1 MNTKRNILPMLLVAL
16 LLFCLP
22 MASLAEDVPI
32 QNVSIRNTPIKGQIL
47 LEKTGQMQTTGEQG
61 YLKGAVFEIR
71 AAEDIIGQDG
81 TPWYSCGELVATMT
95 TSGEGV
101 EKSPLLPLGKY
112 TVKEVSAPSGYV
124 LDLTTYTVEIQA
136 SDQETPIVSA
146 TVSSI
151 NHPAE
156 ILLQKTEADGKALSG
171 AQFVLLDA
179 DGCETASAVS
189 DADGLVRFRFVP
201 QGQYTICETSA
212 PDGYLLNR
220 SAISVTVTPNWTNA
234 EEPIATM
241 VNQQKKIQFIKVDTA
256 GTPMAGIL
264 FKLINAETGAV
275 AETAVSDE
283 NGAFAFTAFD
293 YGVWTVHEAAA
304 PSGYSRMA
312 DYCFQVD
319 DSWSGTAPVLLV
331 NIPDYYAFIKV
342 DADGKPLQGVKFAL
356 RDADGNLLQTLE
368 SDENGIV
375 RAEHLQNGTYYLQ
388 ETETLKGYTLSGDV
402 RKLVIDEHYKIP
414 EEMPQWVNYTT
425 IQTGVQLAA
434 SGGDAY
440 RHCPDA
446 DKRHHAADA
455 QTAKGVSEWCIIK
468 SCFCA
473 AWKSRLGRRAA
484 FFMMEASMQEEIENK
499 TLSLIINTSKFTER
513 TLATAFAKALKLGW
527 NKAKEH
533 HQAKPQ
539 GRQSV
544 KQLIGQNQGVEQ
556 TALADRQEV
565 KAFERYA
572 RQYGVDYAIHKGTS
586 DSGKTRYL
594 VFFKARDRAAIDQA
608 MRAYAMD
615 FLAKRKEQRN
625 VQPQLDTASP
635 SKQKERSRQKG
646 RER

>member
-1 MNTKRNILPMLLVAL
+1 MVPLLYFRKREASMNTKRNILPMLLAAL

-71 AAEDIIGQDG
+71 AAEDIVGQDG
-81 TPWYSCGELVATMT
+81 TQWYSCGELVATMT

-146 TVSSI
+146 EVASI

-156 ILLQKTEADGKALSG
+156 ILLQKTDADGKALVG
-171 AQFVLLDA
+171 AKFVLL
-179 DGCETASAVS
+179 

-234 EEPIATM
+234 EEPIATV

-275 AETAVSDE
+275 AEMAVSDE

-293 YGVWTVHEAAA
+293 YGVWIVHEAAA
-304 PSGYSRMA
+304 PSGYSCMA
-312 DYCFQVD
+312 DYRFQVD

-331 NIPDYYAFIKV
+331 NIPDSYAFMKV
-342 DADGKPLQGVKFAL
+342 GADGKPLQGVKFAL

-375 RAEHLQNGTYYLQ
+375 RAEHLQPGTYYLQ

-402 RKLVIDEHYKIP
+402 RKLVIDEHYKIS

-434 SGGDAY
+434 SG
-440 RHCPDA
+440 
-446 DKRHHAADA
+446 
-455 QTAKGVSEWCIIK
+455 V
-468 SCFCA
+468 
-473 AWKSRLGRRAA
+473 
-484 FFMMEASMQEEIENK
+484 M
-499 TLSLIINTSKFTER
+499 
-513 TLATAFAKALKLGW
+513 
-527 NKAKEH
+527 
-533 HQAKPQ
+533 
-539 GRQSV
+539 
-544 KQLIGQNQGVEQ
+544 LIGI
-556 TALADRQEV
+556 ALMLASGTMLLMRRRR
-565 KAFERYA
+565 KA
-572 RQYGVDYAIHKGTS
+572 
-586 DSGKTRYL
+586 
-594 VFFKARDRAAIDQA
+594 
-608 MRAYAMD
+608 
-615 FLAKRKEQRN
+615 
-625 VQPQLDTASP
+625 
-635 SKQKERSRQKG
+635 
-646 RER
+646 

>member
-1 MNTKRNILPMLLVAL
+1 MVPLLYFRKREASMNTKRNILPMLLTAL

-22 MASLAEDVPI
+22 IVSLAENVPI

-71 AAEDIIGQDG
+71 AAEDIIGQDA
-81 TPWYSCGELVATMT
+81 TQWYSCGELVATMS

-112 TVKEVSAPSGYV
+112 TVKEISAPSGYV

-156 ILLQKTEADGKALSG
+156 ILLQKTDADGKALSG

-179 DGCETASAVS
+179 DGRGTASAVS

-220 SAISVTVTPNWTNA
+220 STISVTVTPNWTNA
-234 EEPIATM
+234 EEPIATV

-256 GTPMAGIL
+256 GAPMAGIL

-275 AETAVSDE
+275 AEMAVSDE

-375 RAEHLQNGTYYLQ
+375 RAEHLQPGTYYLQ

-414 EEMPQWVNYTT
+414 KEMPQWVNYTT

-434 SGGDAY
+434 SG
-440 RHCPDA
+440 
-446 DKRHHAADA
+446 
-455 QTAKGVSEWCIIK
+455 V
-468 SCFCA
+468 
-473 AWKSRLGRRAA
+473 
-484 FFMMEASMQEEIENK
+484 M
-499 TLSLIINTSKFTER
+499 
-513 TLATAFAKALKLGW
+513 
-527 NKAKEH
+527 
-533 HQAKPQ
+533 
-539 GRQSV
+539 
-544 KQLIGQNQGVEQ
+544 LIGI
-556 TALADRQEV
+556 ALMLAS
-565 KAFERYA
+565 
-572 RQYGVDYAIHKGTS
+572 GTM
-586 DSGKTRYL
+586 L
-594 VFFKARDRAAIDQA
+594 L
-608 MRAYAMD
+608 MRRR
-615 FLAKRKEQRN
+615 RK
-625 VQPQLDTASP
+625 V
-635 SKQKERSRQKG
+635 
-646 RER
+646 

>member
-1 MNTKRNILPMLLVAL
+1 MNTKRNILPMLLAAL

-71 AAEDIIGQDG
+71 AAEDIVGQDG
-81 TPWYSCGELVATMT
+81 TQWYSCGELVATMT

-146 TVSSI
+146 EVASI

-156 ILLQKTEADGKALSG
+156 ILLQKTDADGKALVG
-171 AQFVLLDA
+171 AKFVLL
-179 DGCETASAVS
+179 

-234 EEPIATM
+234 EEPIATV

-275 AETAVSDE
+275 AEMAVSGE
-283 NGAFAFTAFD
+283 NGAFAFIAFD
-293 YGVWTVHEAAA
+293 YGVWIVHEAAA

-312 DYCFQVD
+312 DYRFQVD

-331 NIPDYYAFIKV
+331 NIPDSYAFMKV
-342 DADGKPLQGVKFAL
+342 GADGKPLQGVKFAL

-434 SGGDAY
+434 SG
-440 RHCPDA
+440 
-446 DKRHHAADA
+446 
-455 QTAKGVSEWCIIK
+455 V
-468 SCFCA
+468 
-473 AWKSRLGRRAA
+473 
-484 FFMMEASMQEEIENK
+484 M
-499 TLSLIINTSKFTER
+499 
-513 TLATAFAKALKLGW
+513 
-527 NKAKEH
+527 
-533 HQAKPQ
+533 
-539 GRQSV
+539 
-544 KQLIGQNQGVEQ
+544 LIGI
-556 TALADRQEV
+556 ALMLASGTMLLMRRRR
-565 KAFERYA
+565 KA
-572 RQYGVDYAIHKGTS
+572 
-586 DSGKTRYL
+586 
-594 VFFKARDRAAIDQA
+594 
-608 MRAYAMD
+608 
-615 FLAKRKEQRN
+615 
-625 VQPQLDTASP
+625 
-635 SKQKERSRQKG
+635 
-646 RER
+646 

>member
-1 MNTKRNILPMLLVAL
+1 MRTEKTIFNRGIRQMVPLLYFRKREASMNTKRNILPMLLAAL

-71 AAEDIIGQDG
+71 AAEDIVGQDG
-81 TPWYSCGELVATMT
+81 TQWYSCGELVATMT

-146 TVSSI
+146 EVASI

-156 ILLQKTEADGKALSG
+156 ILLQKTDADGKALVG
-171 AQFVLLDA
+171 AKFVLL
-179 DGCETASAVS
+179 

-234 EEPIATM
+234 EEPIATV

-275 AETAVSDE
+275 AEMAVSDE

-293 YGVWTVHEAAA
+293 YGVWIVHEAAA

-312 DYCFQVD
+312 DYRFQVD

-331 NIPDYYAFIKV
+331 NIPDSYAFIKV

-375 RAEHLQNGTYYLQ
+375 RAEHLQPGTYYLQ

-434 SGGDAY
+434 SG
-440 RHCPDA
+440 
-446 DKRHHAADA
+446 
-455 QTAKGVSEWCIIK
+455 V
-468 SCFCA
+468 
-473 AWKSRLGRRAA
+473 
-484 FFMMEASMQEEIENK
+484 M
-499 TLSLIINTSKFTER
+499 
-513 TLATAFAKALKLGW
+513 
-527 NKAKEH
+527 
-533 HQAKPQ
+533 
-539 GRQSV
+539 
-544 KQLIGQNQGVEQ
+544 LIGI
-556 TALADRQEV
+556 ALMLISGTMLLMRRRR
-565 KAFERYA
+565 KA
-572 RQYGVDYAIHKGTS
+572 
-586 DSGKTRYL
+586 
-594 VFFKARDRAAIDQA
+594 
-608 MRAYAMD
+608 
-615 FLAKRKEQRN
+615 
-625 VQPQLDTASP
+625 
-635 SKQKERSRQKG
+635 
-646 RER
+646 

>member
-1 MNTKRNILPMLLVAL
+1 MNTKRNILPMLLAAL

-71 AAEDIIGQDG
+71 AAEDIVGQDG
-81 TPWYSCGELVATMT
+81 TQWYSCGELVATMT

-112 TVKEVSAPSGYV
+112 TVKEISAPSGYV

-179 DGCETASAVS
+179 DGRGTASAVS

-220 SAISVTVTPNWTNA
+220 STISVTVTPNWTNA
-234 EEPIATM
+234 EEPIATV

-275 AETAVSDE
+275 AEMAVSDE

-342 DADGKPLQGVKFAL
+342 DADGKPLQGVKFAP
-356 RDADGNLLQTLE
+356 AG
-368 SDENGIV
+368 
-375 RAEHLQNGTYYLQ
+375 
-388 ETETLKGYTLSGDV
+388 
-402 RKLVIDEHYKIP
+402 
-414 EEMPQWVNYTT
+414 
-425 IQTGVQLAA
+425 
-434 SGGDAY
+434 
-440 RHCPDA
+440 C
-446 DKRHHAADA
+446 
-455 QTAKGVSEWCIIK
+455 
-468 SCFCA
+468 
-473 AWKSRLGRRAA
+473 
-484 FFMMEASMQEEIENK
+484 
-499 TLSLIINTSKFTER
+499 
-513 TLATAFAKALKLGW
+513 
-527 NKAKEH
+527 
-533 HQAKPQ
+533 
-539 GRQSV
+539 GRQSPANAG
-544 KQLIGQNQGVEQ
+544 I
-556 TALADRQEV
+556 R
-565 KAFERYA
+565 
-572 RQYGVDYAIHKGTS
+572 
-586 DSGKTRYL
+586 
-594 VFFKARDRAAIDQA
+594 
-608 MRAYAMD
+608 
-615 FLAKRKEQRN
+615 
-625 VQPQLDTASP
+625 
-635 SKQKERSRQKG
+635 
-646 RER
+646 

>member
-1 MNTKRNILPMLLVAL
+1 MNTKRNILPMLLAAL

-71 AAEDIIGQDG
+71 AAEDIVGQDG
-81 TPWYSCGELVATMT
+81 TQWYSCGELVATMT

-112 TVKEVSAPSGYV
+112 TVKEISAPSGYV

-151 NHPAE
+151 NYPAE
-156 ILLQKTEADGKALSG
+156 ILLQKTDADGKALAG

-234 EEPIATM
+234 EEPIATA
-241 VNQQKKIQFIKVDTA
+241 VNQQKKILFIKVDTA

-275 AETAVSDE
+275 AEMAVSDE

-293 YGVWTVHEAAA
+293 YGVWIVHEAAA

-319 DSWSGTAPVLLV
+319 DSWS
-331 NIPDYYAFIKV
+331 
-342 DADGKPLQGVKFAL
+342 
-356 RDADGNLLQTLE
+356 
-368 SDENGIV
+368 
-375 RAEHLQNGTYYLQ
+375 
-388 ETETLKGYTLSGDV
+388 
-402 RKLVIDEHYKIP
+402 
-414 EEMPQWVNYTT
+414 
-425 IQTGVQLAA
+425 
-434 SGGDAY
+434 
-440 RHCPDA
+440 
-446 DKRHHAADA
+446 
-455 QTAKGVSEWCIIK
+455 
-468 SCFCA
+468 
-473 AWKSRLGRRAA
+473 
-484 FFMMEASMQEEIENK
+484 
-499 TLSLIINTSKFTER
+499 
-513 TLATAFAKALKLGW
+513 
-527 NKAKEH
+527 
-533 HQAKPQ
+533 
-539 GRQSV
+539 
-544 KQLIGQNQGVEQ
+544 
-556 TALADRQEV
+556 
-565 KAFERYA
+565 
-572 RQYGVDYAIHKGTS
+572 
-586 DSGKTRYL
+586 
-594 VFFKARDRAAIDQA
+594 
-608 MRAYAMD
+608 
-615 FLAKRKEQRN
+615 
-625 VQPQLDTASP
+625 
-635 SKQKERSRQKG
+635 
-646 RER
+646 

>member
-1 MNTKRNILPMLLVAL
+1 MNTKRNILPMLLAAL

-22 MASLAEDVPI
+22 IASLAENVPI
-32 QNVSIRNTPIKGQIL
+32 QNVSILNTPIKGQIL
-47 LEKTGQMQTTGEQG
+47 LEKTGQMQTTGERG

-81 TPWYSCGELVATMT
+81 TQWYSCGELVATMT

-146 TVSSI
+146 EVASI

-156 ILLQKTEADGKALSG
+156 ILLQKTDADGKALVG
-171 AQFVLLDA
+171 AKFVLLDA
-179 DGCETASAVS
+179 DERETASAVS

-234 EEPIATM
+234 EEPIATV

-275 AETAVSDE
+275 AEMAVSDE

-312 DYCFQVD
+312 DYRFQVD

-331 NIPDYYAFIKV
+331 NIPDSYAFIKV

-375 RAEHLQNGTYYLQ
+375 RAEHLQPGTYYLQ

-434 SGGDAY
+434 SG
-440 RHCPDA
+440 
-446 DKRHHAADA
+446 
-455 QTAKGVSEWCIIK
+455 V
-468 SCFCA
+468 
-473 AWKSRLGRRAA
+473 
-484 FFMMEASMQEEIENK
+484 M
-499 TLSLIINTSKFTER
+499 
-513 TLATAFAKALKLGW
+513 
-527 NKAKEH
+527 
-533 HQAKPQ
+533 
-539 GRQSV
+539 
-544 KQLIGQNQGVEQ
+544 LIGI
-556 TALADRQEV
+556 ALMLISGTMLLMRRRR
-565 KAFERYA
+565 KA
-572 RQYGVDYAIHKGTS
+572 
-586 DSGKTRYL
+586 
-594 VFFKARDRAAIDQA
+594 
-608 MRAYAMD
+608 
-615 FLAKRKEQRN
+615 
-625 VQPQLDTASP
+625 
-635 SKQKERSRQKG
+635 
-646 RER
+646 

>member
-1 MNTKRNILPMLLVAL
+1 MRTEKTIFNRGIRQMVPLLYFRKREASMNTKRNILPMLLAAL

-71 AAEDIIGQDG
+71 AAEDIVGQDG
-81 TPWYSCGELVATMT
+81 TQWYSCGELVATMT

-146 TVSSI
+146 EVASI

-156 ILLQKTEADGKALSG
+156 ILLQKTDADGKALVG
-171 AQFVLLDA
+171 AKFVLLDA
-179 DGCETASAVS
+179 DERETASAVS

-234 EEPIATM
+234 EEPIATV

-275 AETAVSDE
+275 AEMAVSDE

-293 YGVWTVHEAAA
+293 YGVWIVHEAAA

-312 DYCFQVD
+312 DYRFQVD

-331 NIPDYYAFIKV
+331 NIPDSYAFMKV
-342 DADGKPLQGVKFAL
+342 GADGKPLQGVKFAL

-375 RAEHLQNGTYYLQ
+375 RAEHLQPGTYYLQ

-434 SGGDAY
+434 SG
-440 RHCPDA
+440 
-446 DKRHHAADA
+446 
-455 QTAKGVSEWCIIK
+455 V
-468 SCFCA
+468 
-473 AWKSRLGRRAA
+473 
-484 FFMMEASMQEEIENK
+484 M
-499 TLSLIINTSKFTER
+499 
-513 TLATAFAKALKLGW
+513 
-527 NKAKEH
+527 
-533 HQAKPQ
+533 
-539 GRQSV
+539 
-544 KQLIGQNQGVEQ
+544 LIGI
-556 TALADRQEV
+556 ALMLASGTMLLMRRRR
-565 KAFERYA
+565 KA
-572 RQYGVDYAIHKGTS
+572 
-586 DSGKTRYL
+586 
-594 VFFKARDRAAIDQA
+594 
-608 MRAYAMD
+608 
-615 FLAKRKEQRN
+615 
-625 VQPQLDTASP
+625 
-635 SKQKERSRQKG
+635 
-646 RER
+646 